1 MIGMGSAQVLLIE
14 DEASDRELIQEL
26 VALKGRGRV
35 HLTEAS
41 DFRTGLE
48 LLGGRPFDLI
58 LLDTRLREVTALS
71 ALRTLGGQAPH
82 TPVLSHSTF
91 LTSEVKACAKRSGA
105 WDLVSRGGLNPMWAA
120 MSDLLA
126 MNLAGGPSGI
136 LL

>member
-35 HLTEAS
+35 HLAEAS
-41 DFRTGLE
+41 DFKTGLE

-71 ALRTLGGQAPH
+71 ALRTLGEQAPH

-91 LTSEVKACAKRSGA
+91 LTSEVKAGAKRSGA
-105 WDLVSRGGLNPMWAA
+105 WDLVSRGGLNSMWAA

-126 MNLAGGPSGI
+126 MNAAGGPSGI